1 MVDSTALIPSGM
13 LFKDLKAYQHARR
26 LSVLSRPLIK
36 RLPDSERDLADQ
48 WRRACNSIALNLAEG
63 VSRRGSKEFRRF
75 ADMARGSLVEL
86 EAVLDL
92 VEHLGYFEPSE
103 LDELNAARDEC
114 ARTVY
119 GLLRK
124 LSAAATSS

>member
-1 MVDSTALIPSGM
+1 M

-36 RLPDSERDLADQ
+36 RLPESERDLADQ

-75 ADMARGSLVEL
+75 TDMARGSLVEL

-92 VEHLGYFEPSE
+92 VQHLGYFESSE
-103 LDELNAARDEC
+103 LEQLNAARDEC

-124 LSAAATSS
+124 LSTAAASS

>member
-1 MVDSTALIPSGM
+1 M

-26 LSVLSRPLIK
+26 LAVLSRPLIK
-36 RLPDSERDLADQ
+36 RLPSSESDLADQ

-75 ADMARGSLVEL
+75 ADISRGSLVEL

-92 VEHLGYFEPSE
+92 VQHLGCFAPAE
-103 LDELNAARDEC
+103 LEEVNATRDEC
-114 ARTVY
+114 AKTVY

-124 LSAAATSS
+124 LSAVASS

>member
-1 MVDSTALIPSGM
+1 M

-26 LSVLSRPLIK
+26 LCVVSRPLIK
-36 RLPDSERDLADQ
+36 RLPQSESDLADQ
-48 WRRACNSIALNLAEG
+48 WRRAGNSIALNLAEG
-63 VSRRGSKEFRRF
+63 VSRKGSKEFRRF
-75 ADMARGSLVEL
+75 TDMARGSLVEL

-92 VEHLGYFEPSE
+92 VQHLGYFEPSE
-103 LDELNAARDEC
+103 LDEVNATRDEC

-124 LSAAATSS
+124 LSAVASSS

>member
-1 MVDSTALIPSGM
+1 M

-36 RLPDSERDLADQ
+36 RLPVSEADLADQ

-75 ADMARGSLVEL
+75 TDMARGSLVEL

-92 VEHLGYFEPSE
+92 VQHLAYFEPSE
-103 LDELNAARDEC
+103 LEEINATRDEC
-114 ARTVY
+114 GKTVY

-124 LSAAATSS
+124 LSAVASS

>member
-1 MVDSTALIPSGM
+1 M

-36 RLPDSERDLADQ
+36 RLPDSEADLADQ

-63 VSRRGSKEFRRF
+63 VSRRGSKEFRRLT
-75 ADMARGSLVEL
+75 DMARGSLVEL

-92 VEHLGYFEPSE
+92 VQHLAYFEPSE
-103 LDELNAARDEC
+103 LEEINATRDEC
-114 ARTVY
+114 GKTVY

-124 LSAAATSS
+124 LSAVAGS